1 MKINING
8 DLQDIS
14 AMLLSAER
22 YALGRRTYIVEWTCN
37 FIENNLNL
45 ITLKDKQVMIQDIEK
60 CNNLGDKCDKKDW
73 EILLQILK
81 NNIKE

>member
-22 YALGRRTYIVEWTCN
+22 YALGRRTYIV
-37 FIENNLNL
+37 
-45 ITLKDKQVMIQDIEK
+45 
-60 CNNLGDKCDKKDW
+60 
-73 EILLQILK
+73 
-81 NNIKE
+81 